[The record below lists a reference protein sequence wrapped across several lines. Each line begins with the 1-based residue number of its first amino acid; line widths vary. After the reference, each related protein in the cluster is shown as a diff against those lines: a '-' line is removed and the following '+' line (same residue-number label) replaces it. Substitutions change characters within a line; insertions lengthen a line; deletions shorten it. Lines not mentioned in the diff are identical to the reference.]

1 MAKASEDSDADAEAD
16 ANVGAGGPRGRR
28 GGGRRGDLDLGVALV
43 AKAGRAATTH
53 RRRVLVGDDKGDPPP
68 SGLPEPVP
76 PTLAPASTLL
86 SSSRTLTSLPCLS
99 LPQAVR
105 RRTRVA
111 VDVAKASE
119 DSDTD
124 AEADA
129 NVGAG
134 GPRGRRGGAATTH
147 RRRVLVGD
155 DKGDPPPPCA
165 QADMSAKREW
175 RRWVQRPASPMLR
188 RRKPREST
196 QTRPRG
202 RGSEGAGG
210 RQESTQTR
218 P

>member
-1 MAKASEDSDADAEAD
+1 MLECELERQACQSASAPEATPVVCARSDPTGRKLIPYASVVVGSVGHLRERVDEAVDVAKVSEDSDADAEAD

-43 AKAGRAATTH
+43 AEAGRAATTH

-119 DSDTD
+119 DSDT
-124 AEADA
+124 
-129 NVGAG
+129 
-134 GPRGRRGGAATTH
+134 
-147 RRRVLVGD
+147 
-155 DKGDPPPPCA
+155 
-165 QADMSAKREW
+165 
-175 RRWVQRPASPMLR
+175 
-188 RRKPREST
+188 
-196 QTRPRG
+196 
-202 RGSEGAGG
+202 
-210 RQESTQTR
+210 
-218 P
+218 

>member
-1 MAKASEDSDADAEAD
+1 MR
-16 ANVGAGGPRGRR
+16 GHPRE
-28 GGGRRGDLDLGVALV
+28 
-43 AKAGRAATTH
+43 
-53 RRRVLVGDDKGDPPP
+53 RVD
-68 SGLPEPVP
+68 E
-76 PTLAPASTLL
+76 
-86 SSSRTLTSLPCLS
+86 
-99 LPQAVR
+99 
-105 RRTRVA
+105 A

-119 DSDTD
+119 DSDAD